1 MATLE
6 RYTEIVR
13 LRQRQVLT
21 RWARGH
27 IPFVSTST
35 TRLMDMFVFFL
46 EENGAKRLLATFP
59 DARLRRTIG
68 IYFFATTLRFKAIV
82 KDNTYE
88 ALPSRLFSNT
98 RLLRLLGFNLRQ
110 IEQGFSRKGDQR
122 PFDVESLLDALRRLS
137 PEQLHTWYVDEVLPF
152 LTRALPWPPK
162 FLLLD
167 TIPILVDPEAKRA
180 FPGATWG
187 HVRTKDGK
195 EEFGFGYKLVI
206 LGVPIGEHRCGVL
219 AVRVLGLNVADI
231 DAGRELMAAV
241 VAAHPELLRGL
252 PLIMDRAFLDAP
264 WLSTLKQ
271 QHGIDTVI
279 PLKAN
284 MDLLDFMRALVTH
297 EEQPAWER
305 VPGKPKRRLCF
316 VEELQDWGGQQLSLV
331 GCYIEEPARTKE
343 GETHCWGIVTTRTKL
358 ATAGAIHDLYGERW
372 TIEEGLCQLR
382 KLSEFDRLTVAHRGV
397 ITAQL
402 LCECLAHTLAMGF
415 LEELGQ
421 DYEEIGARRLRYD
434 LLAQPT
440 IVVVEIGNAYALLTP
455 DEFNAYLDENLQV
468 MAARQ
473 RRERARDG
481 PAPARKSRR

>member
-6 RYTEIVR
+6 RYTEIVQ

-46 EENGAKRLLATFP
+46 EEIGALKLLTTFP

-68 IYFFATTLRFKAIV
+68 IYFFATTLLFKAIL
-82 KDNTYE
+82 KANAYE

-110 IEQGFSRKGDQR
+110 IEQGFSRKGDKR
-122 PFDVESLLDALRRLS
+122 PFDVETLLDALRRLS
-137 PEQLHTWYVDEVLPF
+137 TAQPHAWYVGEVLPF

-180 FPGATWG
+180 FPGAAWG
-187 HVRTKDGK
+187 HVRTTDGQ
-195 EEFGFGYKLVI
+195 EEYGFGYKLIV
-206 LGVPIGEHRCGVL
+206 LGFPIGENRCGVL
-219 AVRVLGLNVADI
+219 AVQVVGLNVADI
-231 DAGRELMAAV
+231 EAGRELMAAV
-241 VAAHPELLRGL
+241 VAAHPNLLRGL
-252 PLIMDRAFLDAP
+252 PLVMDRAFLDAA
-264 WLSTLKQ
+264 WMATLKQ
-271 QHGIDTVI
+271 EHGIDSVI

-297 EEQPAWER
+297 EERPAWER
-305 VPGKPKRRLCF
+305 VPGKPRRRIGF
-316 VEELQDWGGQQLSLV
+316 VDDLVDWGGHAVPLV
-331 GCYIEEPARTKE
+331 GCYIEDLPRKQGGEPR
-343 GETHCWGIVTTRTKL
+343 CWGVVTTRTSL
-358 ATAGAIHDLYGERW
+358 TTARAIHDQYGERW
-372 TIEEGLCQLR
+372 TIEEGFCQLR
-382 KLSEFDRLTVAHRGV
+382 KLEEFDQLTVAHLGV

-421 DYEEIGARRLRYD
+421 DYEAIGARRLRYD

-455 DEFNAYLDENLQV
+455 EEFNAYLDENLQA

-481 PAPARKSRR
+481 PAPAQKLRR